1 MDDSTAAT
9 VDPAVM
15 PRDVERDLA
24 EQLVERA
31 RAEGVELTGPDGLL
45 TGLTKRVL
53 ETALEVELTDHLG
66 YEPHDPAGRG
76 TGNSRNGKTT
86 KKVHTDVGPVE
97 ISIPRD
103 RAGTFEPQV
112 VPKHARRL
120 EGFNEAIVSLYGKGM
135 TTGDIQSH
143 LKDIYGAD
151 VSRDL
156 ISKVTDAVVEELV
169 EWQNRP
175 LDAVYPV
182 VLIDCIIIKVRDGN
196 VQNRPVYVVM
206 GINLDGERDV
216 LGMWIGPTGGEG
228 AKHWL
233 AMLTE
238 LRNRGVVDACIVCC
252 DGLRGMPD
260 AIAATWPEAIVQTC
274 VVHLVRN
281 SLRYASKQ
289 HWAQITN
296 DMRAIYTAPTE
307 EAAGARFAEFA
318 EKWGQKYP
326 AMIKVWERAWPEFVP
341 FLGFPPAI
349 RKVVYT
355 TNAIESLNARF
366 RKATRRRGHFPNEQ
380 AALKV
385 LYLAIRERDPG
396 RSNAVGRVQGWKS
409 ALNAFVIH
417 FGDRLI
423 VE

>member
-86 KKVHTDVGPVE
+86 KKVHTDLGQVE
-97 ISIPRD
+97 VSVPRD
-103 RAGTFEPQV
+103 RNGTFEPQV

-143 LKDIYGAD
+143 LKEIYGAE

-156 ISKVTDAVVEELV
+156 ISKVTDAVVDELV

-182 VLIDCIIIKVRDGN
+182 LLIDCIVIKVRDGN

-228 AKHWL
+228 AKH
-233 AMLTE
+233 
-238 LRNRGVVDACIVCC
+238 
-252 DGLRGMPD
+252 
-260 AIAATWPEAIVQTC
+260 
-274 VVHLVRN
+274 
-281 SLRYASKQ
+281 
-289 HWAQITN
+289 
-296 DMRAIYTAPTE
+296 
-307 EAAGARFAEFA
+307 
-318 EKWGQKYP
+318 
-326 AMIKVWERAWPEFVP
+326 
-341 FLGFPPAI
+341 
-349 RKVVYT
+349 
-355 TNAIESLNARF
+355 
-366 RKATRRRGHFPNEQ
+366 
-380 AALKV
+380 
-385 LYLAIRERDPG
+385 
-396 RSNAVGRVQGWKS
+396 
-409 ALNAFVIH
+409 
-417 FGDRLI
+417 
-423 VE
+423 